1 MKVYTINKRTIIKF
15 ILILCSLTYGFVVT
29 LQVQLLFALDSGDI
43 HAYVSFFEDINMAN
57 PANAYALIGDGLFRL
72 GVTFV
77 GSYFNVKPLTVL
89 IGIAFTIS
97 SIIYYIYLEKIRSE
111 KYLIYIFPLL
121 ILTFVSPVVIN
132 IFASGIRS
140 GIAFTILLIGIVY
153 TKGIIKYIIF
163 GFSGLIHL
171 SMMPIIFMYI
181 LFYTFSKIKIKSKF
195 VIPFFLLILAAISI
209 VLAAKILNFNTTKV
223 NSSSYYNLLIL
234 YLGTLII
241 FTNKNTINNI
251 YGFISIGLILVYFIG
266 VIIDLSFS
274 RYIGNSI
281 LFYLFF
287 LINRGGL
294 KSIQTFTTGFIP
306 FVVFSLSYT
315 LVNF

>member
-181 LFYTFSKIKIKSKF
+181 LF
-195 VIPFFLLILAAISI
+195 
-209 VLAAKILNFNTTKV
+209 
-223 NSSSYYNLLIL
+223 
-234 YLGTLII
+234 
-241 FTNKNTINNI
+241 
-251 YGFISIGLILVYFIG
+251 
-266 VIIDLSFS
+266 
-274 RYIGNSI
+274 
-281 LFYLFF
+281 
-287 LINRGGL
+287 
-294 KSIQTFTTGFIP
+294 
-306 FVVFSLSYT
+306 
-315 LVNF
+315 

>member
-43 HAYVSFFEDINMAN
+43 HAYVSFFEDINMDN

-132 IFASGIRS
+132 LFASGIRS

-287 LINRGGL
+287 LINRGEL